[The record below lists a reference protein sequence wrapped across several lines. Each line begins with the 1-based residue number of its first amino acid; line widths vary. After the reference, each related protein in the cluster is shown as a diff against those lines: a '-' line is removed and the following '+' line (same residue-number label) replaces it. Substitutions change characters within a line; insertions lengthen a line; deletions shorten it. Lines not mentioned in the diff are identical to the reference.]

1 MAKVAKRNK
10 DLIITKNPKS
20 LFAESIRSIRT
31 NIAFASL
38 DKDIKIIIN
47 TSPEAGDGKSFVT
60 ANLAIAYAQEGK
72 KVLLIDADLRRG
84 KQHEIFDVMN
94 VTSGGYSNLMLNYKE
109 EKERID
115 LIKFI
120 FPTFDKNIDLLP
132 TGPMPPNPVELLGSD
147 NNKRLLKT
155 LKEKYDL
162 IIMDCAPI
170 IGLSDSLIL
179 ATMSDI
185 NLITVSAKKT
195 KMENLERVKK
205 QFEQNNLKIDGVIF
219 NKAEVSGNGYYS
231 YYYSTSYYGE
241 KTK

>member
-1 MAKVAKRNK
+1 MKNK
-10 DLIITKNPKS
+10 DLVINRNPKS

-31 NIAFASL
+31 NLAFSSP
-38 DKDIKIIIN
+38 DKEVKIIIN

-84 KQHEIFDVMN
+84 RQHEIFEIMN

-109 EKERID
+109 NISLEKY
-115 LIKFI
+115 I

-132 TGPMPPNPVELLGSD
+132 TGPMPPNPVELLGSE
-147 NNKRLLKT
+147 NNKKLLDK
-155 LKEKYDL
+155 LKSKYDL
-162 IIMDCAPI
+162 IIMDCAPV

-185 NLITVSAKKT
+185 NMITVSAKKT
-195 KMENLERVKK
+195 KMENLERAKK
-205 QFEQNNLKIDGVIF
+205 QFEQANVKINGVIL
-219 NKAEVSGNGYYS
+219 NKASMQGNGYYS
-231 YYYSTSYYGE
+231 YYYNNEYYGE
-241 KTK
+241 LDNK